1 MGARAGKYQKQR
13 SKSFAFEKT
22 RCIGLACR
30 LVPVQYR
37 GFANG
42 LSRQVALKMLYF
54 VKKLLTAKLALL
66 EIPKHS
72 IKERKDE
79 HHTWKPIL
87 FSFFFCF
94 STWGESLFKAG
105 QTCFLVILV
114 FYYTNRPLAAVLF
127 PFLYGAIVYVLLSGL
142 TPIAVLVQLVS
153 LNILFLIISRVSS
166 FFMLYELCL
175 AVLITHVK
183 STKSLANLDR
193 HKERNEPIRRRSLH
207 ELDGGER
214 CNQC

>member
-1 MGARAGKYQKQR
+1 
-13 SKSFAFEKT
+13 
-22 RCIGLACR
+22 
-30 LVPVQYR
+30 
-37 GFANG
+37 
-42 LSRQVALKMLYF
+42 MLYF

-79 HHTWKPIL
+79 HHTWTPIL

-214 CNQC
+214 CNQCWAFKSGPSGKAVTLLAKTFPTFNFKHFLSHFGQTGG